1 MALFGLRFDLRNP
14 AIAGT
19 SMTERY
25 KAAIDMAEWADRL
38 GFAAVI
44 LSEHHGSPDG
54 YLPSPL
60 VMAAAM
66 AARTQQIRIR
76 IGAIVAPLHDP
87 LRLAEDAAVVD
98 LISGGRLDVVIT
110 NGYVGREFAMF
121 GRQLSERAKRTSEAA
136 VTLRQAWSGE
146 PFEYQGRSVHL
157 TPSPHQDGGPKI
169 GMGGSSEPAARRAAR
184 LGDDFMPSSPE
195 LWDTYRDEMAKL
207 GKPDPGPRVGGDT
220 SFFHVATD
228 LEAGWKAIAPYAM
241 HEVNSYGEWM
251 ADAGID
257 AASGGYESVA
267 DAETLRK
274 TGQYRVLT
282 PDQLVA
288 ELKDKGPYG
297 FALFHPLMG
306 GIPPE
311 LGWESLRLFESDVL
325 PRL

>member
-1 MALFGLRFDLRNP
+1 M
-14 AIAGT
+14 
-19 SMTERY
+19 
-25 KAAIDMAEWADRL
+25 
-38 GFAAVI
+38 I

-66 AARTQQIRIR
+66 ASRTERIRIR
-76 IGAIVAPLHDP
+76 IAAIVAPLHDP

-98 LISGGRLDVVIT
+98 LISGGRLDLVIT

-136 VTLRQAWSGE
+136 VTLRQAWTGE
-146 PFEYQGRSVHL
+146 PFEYRGRPARV
-157 TPSPHQDGGPKI
+157 TPAPHQPGGPEI

-184 LGDDFMPSSPE
+184 LGDDFMPSSE
-195 LWDTYRDEMAKL
+195 AVGLLQRRA
-207 GKPDPGPRVGGDT
+207 GQARQARPRSYAGGDT
-220 SFFHVATD
+220 SFFHVASD
-228 LEAGWKAIAPYAM
+228 VEAGWQAIAPYAM

-251 ADAGID
+251 EEAGILGR
-257 AASGGYESVA
+257 GGYERRDA
-267 DAETLRK
+267 DTLRK

-288 ELKDKGPYG
+288 ELKEKGPYG
-297 FALFHPLMG
+297 FAMFHPLMG

-311 LGWESLRLFESDVL
+311 LGWESLHLFEREVL